1 MWGLFHACGL
11 LPRPLDQP
19 HLESLPSWA
28 LPSPPHIAST
38 PPSNHA
44 PCCPEPWP
52 PTGQST
58 VPAPRPEFQ
67 PFPRQARLTAPAVHS
82 WMVGGQPRHPHL
94 SVQVSLCLEHLS
106 FHLLHLP
113 GFCPVL
119 QGSSGV
125 TSSGKPAH
133 SPSLRGTFQ
142 HPQHLTQHLQ
152 ELPSS
157 LLLPCPFHVS
167 VQPPFLLRLVPI
179 MVLPSLRP
187 SLGFM
192 AAGSLLAPSF
202 LSSGPGFTRVP
213 SSAVSFS
220 PDIMANPLSPLKA
233 QLQSQVQAH
242 PPRPAPPST
251 HLGLWESPCP
261 AQVYSAMS
269 LPPVW
274 PFSALGLRRDHSL
287 PHLWVPEAS
296 GG

>member
-58 VPAPRPEFQ
+58 DPAPRPEFQ

-113 GFCPVL
+113 GSVL
-119 QGSSGV
+119 SFRAVQV
-125 TSSGKPAH
+125 
-133 SPSLRGTFQ
+133 SP
-142 HPQHLTQHLQ
+142 
-152 ELPSS
+152 
-157 LLLPCPFHVS
+157 
-167 VQPPFLLRLVPI
+167 PP
-179 MVLPSLRP
+179 
-187 SLGFM
+187 
-192 AAGSLLAPSF
+192 GSLLTARHSVGPSN
-202 LSSGPGFTRVP
+202 
-213 SSAVSFS
+213 
-220 PDIMANPLSPLKA
+220 I
-233 QLQSQVQAH
+233 
-242 PPRPAPPST
+242 PST
-251 HLGLWESPCP
+251 
-261 AQVYSAMS
+261 
-269 LPPVW
+269 
-274 PFSALGLRRDHSL
+274 
-287 PHLWVPEAS
+287 
-296 GG
+296 

>member
-1 MWGLFHACGL
+1 MGFIPRLWSLAQTVSPAPPRVPAILGFTLASTHSFHSTLKPCSL
-11 LPRPLDQP
+11 LPRTLAP
-19 HLESLPSWA
+19 HWPEHSPRPKARIPA
-28 LPSPPHIAST
+28 LPQAGHTHSPSCTQLDGGWAASAPT
-38 PPSNHA
+38 PERTGVPLPRTPFLPPS
-44 PCCPEPWP
+44 P
-52 PTGQST
+52 S
-58 VPAPRPEFQ
+58 
-67 PFPRQARLTAPAVHS
+67 ARV
-82 WMVGGQPRHPHL
+82 
-94 SVQVSLCLEHLS
+94 
-106 FHLLHLP
+106 
-113 GFCPVL
+113 CPVL

-133 SPSLRGTFQ
+133 SPSLRGTLQ

-167 VQPPFLLRLVPI
+167 VQPPFLLHLVPI

-287 PHLWVPEAS
+287 PHLWVPEAA